1 MEFKKVVGDRR
12 TIRYFKSWQ
21 PVEPQ
26 KIQKIL
32 ESARLQSQH
41 GNAQLIRKAV
51 VIERGKTPDDVRNQ
65 LVDALYNQP
74 QAQQAPVFII
84 WTVDMSGWD
93 NLRNE
98 LLDLMKVRALN
109 STHGWSKEFVDSV
122 VMTTPDFNVMAGERV
137 FAEWLSA
144 FECGLAVGSALLAA
158 VDEGL
163 GTALVTGRRDQ
174 IRKILGMPEHVTP
187 TQIQLVGYPAEAA
200 DAGGQRPRPDYEK
213 LYFDG
218 KWGVP
223 MTRDAKVVEEL
234 ETAGMLQQAAPHP
247 WRAAELRA
255 LAHQFG
261 LPE

>member
-109 STHGWSKEFVDSV
+109 SKW
-122 VMTTPDFNVMAGERV
+122 
-137 FAEWLSA
+137 
-144 FECGLAVGSALLAA
+144 
-158 VDEGL
+158 
-163 GTALVTGRRDQ
+163 
-174 IRKILGMPEHVTP
+174 RKIDKP
-187 TQIQLVGYPAEAA
+187 TNVLSFPCA
-200 DAGGQRPRPDYEK
+200 DSS
-213 LYFDG
+213 
-218 KWGVP
+218 
-223 MTRDAKVVEEL
+223 
-234 ETAGMLQQAAPHP
+234 
-247 WRAAELRA
+247 
-255 LAHQFG
+255 
-261 LPE
+261 